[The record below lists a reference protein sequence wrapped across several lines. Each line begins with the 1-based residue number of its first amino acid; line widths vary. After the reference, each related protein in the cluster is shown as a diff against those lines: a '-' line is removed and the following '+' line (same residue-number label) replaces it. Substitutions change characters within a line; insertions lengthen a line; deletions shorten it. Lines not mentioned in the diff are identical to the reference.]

1 MDLQPDEVVRTVP
14 DTGTELDVGTAT
26 TIELEVNPD
35 TEAMP
40 FLLPEP
46 TADDT
51 YQTYL
56 QRLPVGSTTT
66 NQPVIELVGDPTKGP
81 NAVLKVTPAPGS
93 RVTKTTPVT
102 ITTNPPDWP
111 MPGGGGGSCNCG
123 AIDFSPLENVSYGSH
138 FPFGIYGWV
147 QNAFGA
153 AAVPQEP
160 EVDITETPQLQSRV
174 LRLQFGSNA
183 WENTY
188 RPPIWL
194 AIEFLLTLTAIW
206 VMASKVF
213 GFGDSS

>member
-1 MDLQPDEVVRTVP
+1 MP

-66 NQPVIELVGDPTKGP
+66 NQPVNELVGDPTKGP

-123 AIDFSPLENVSYGSH
+123 AIDFTPLENVSYGSH
-138 FPFGIYGWV
+138 FPFGVYAWV
-147 QNAFGA
+147 QASLGNVGSGSAPS
-153 AAVPQEP
+153 VTIHDPS
-160 EVDITETPQLQSRV
+160 QLGGGSRTLV
-174 LRLQFGSNA
+174 FGSNA
-183 WENTY
+183 WTDTY

-194 AIEFLLTLTAIW
+194 AIEFLLTLTAVW